1 MSEEF
6 DIEDAQAMIAIK
18 VEGTHTYFALRGEGI
33 ALEIAEELVDIAKN
47 MDTETLMGVNV
58 IKKQSN

>member
-18 VEGTHTYFALRGEGI
+18 VEGTHTYFALRGDGV
-33 ALEIAEELVDIAKN
+33 ALEIAMELVDIAKN

-58 IKKQSN
+58 IKNKSN